1 MLKYSLVLFL
11 FMINLYSSSIK
22 GDSEFEQKNY
32 YKAIKYYKLV
42 TIKED
47 KYIHIKLAQS
57 YIRLADNFFKI
68 KNYDKA
74 IKLYKKALKY
84 KSSIARIKLSKGKS
98 KNPLLIPHL
107 LCVMFFYLACL
118 FHNKKNS

>member
-57 YIRLADNFFKI
+57 YIDQPIISLKLKI
-68 KNYDKA
+68 M
-74 IKLYKKALKY
+74 IKL
-84 KSSIARIKLSKGKS
+84 
-98 KNPLLIPHL
+98 
-107 LCVMFFYLACL
+107 
-118 FHNKKNS
+118 